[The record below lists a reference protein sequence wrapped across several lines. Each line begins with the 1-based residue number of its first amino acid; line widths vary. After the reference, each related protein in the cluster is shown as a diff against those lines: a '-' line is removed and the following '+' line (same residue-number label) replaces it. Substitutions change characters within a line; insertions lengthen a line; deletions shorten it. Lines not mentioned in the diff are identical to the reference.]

1 VVTYE
6 DILRCAGYPLTALV
20 LDFETFFDKKY
31 SLKKLSTIEYIEDP
45 RFEILGL
52 AYLRLGSVARF
63 EPKAAVAL
71 GDFQQE
77 YGPDLEG
84 VTVVCHNA
92 RFDCTIL
99 ARKFGI
105 KPPFIIDTMNL
116 SAHLDARNR
125 HSLEKVAERLK
136 LPAKGETK
144 EFLNLHAAD
153 LIGEKLDRMTE
164 YACGDASLEGKLLEK
179 LLPYLTRP
187 EIELRLIR
195 HTLRLFIEPELA
207 FDPAY
212 ADELLGKMET
222 MIDNVVAPTGLTRE
236 DISKNLSF
244 AANLEEALKETGDT
258 MPTKQGKRGPI
269 PALAKADT
277 ELDDLKKHKSEKV
290 RRLIAAR
297 QAIKSW
303 PLHIKRLQSMKAQ
316 SAVCGGMLPNA
327 LKYYGA
333 HTGRWA
339 GGEGTNTCNLPTRE
353 ASLASEVK
361 HCLIA
366 PPGKTLIL
374 ADAAQIEA
382 RGVAWLAVATDLCDA
397 FRENRDIY
405 SEFAT
410 ELFGEPVRK
419 PKQED
424 PEDVYESMFT
434 RRFIGKGAILG
445 LGYGMG
451 PSKFLARLEEAMETR
466 PLVQSGAI
474 DAAFV
479 ERAVQTYRQRYAEIP
494 ALWHD
499 TENAFVY
506 TTETGKHSFLRSRD
520 LQFNRIRTTTVVTLP
535 SGRRLF
541 YPHAT
546 VSGRG
551 REKEL
556 RFHWGHLWGGSL
568 IENIVQAMSRDV
580 LAEAILY
587 VEDHG
592 FRVGHHVYDSIVAV
606 VPVEKKEEALACVED
621 ALRRV
626 PLWAEGWP
634 LDVEAKIGDKYD

>member
-116 SAHLDARNR
+116 SAHLDARNK

-136 LPAKGETK
+136 LNAKGDTK
-144 EFLNLHAAD
+144 AFLKLHAAD
-153 LIGEKLDRMTE
+153 LVGEKLDLMTA
-164 YACGDASLEGKLLEK
+164 YATNDAKLEGRLLEI
-179 LLPYLTRP
+179 LLPHLTRP

-207 FDPAY
+207 FDPEY
-212 ADELLGKMET
+212 GLELLAKMEAE
-222 MIDNVVAPTGLTRE
+222 IDAAVVPTGLDRE
-236 DISKNLSF
+236 TIS
-244 AANLEEALKETGDT
+244 ANLAFAEKLGEALAAVGEKI
-258 MPTKQGKRGPI
+258 PTKQGKRGPI
-269 PALAKADT
+269 PALAKTDT
-277 ELDDLKKHKSEKV
+277 QLDGMKNHPDAIV
-290 RRLIAAR
+290 RALIRAR
-297 QAIKSW
+297 QAVKSW
-303 PLHIKRLQSMKAQ
+303 PLHIKRIKAMAAQ
-316 SAVCGGMLPNA
+316 SECCGGLFPNA

-339 GGEGTNTCNLPTRE
+339 GGEGTNSCNLPTRE
-353 ASLASEVK
+353 GGLASEVK
-361 HCLIA
+361 HCLVA
-366 PPGKTLIL
+366 RPGTILIL

-382 RGVAWLAVATDLCDA
+382 RGVAWEAGQQDLMDA
-397 FRENRDIY
+397 FRDGTDIY
-405 SEFAT
+405 SAFAS
-410 ELFGEPVRK
+410 EVLGVEVHK
-419 PKQED
+419 PAKED
-424 PEDVYESMFT
+424 ADYQFMYT
-434 RRFIGKGAILG
+434 RRQMGKQAILA

-451 PSKFLARLEEAMETR
+451 PSKFIDRLEKTPETR
-466 PLVQSGAI
+466 ELVQSGQV
-474 DAAFV
+474 DAALCD
-479 ERAVQTYRQRYAEIP
+479 RLVQTYRQQYSLIP
-494 ALWHD
+494 KLWYD
-499 TENAFVY
+499 TEAAFRHTVD
-506 TTETGKHSFLRSRD
+506 TGQPTLLKNLRI
-520 LQFNRIRTTTVVTLP
+520 NKIRTTAVITLP

-541 YPHAT
+541 YPHVVIT
-546 VSGRG
+546 GRG
-551 REKEL
+551 RMSEL
-556 RFHWGHLWGGSL
+556 RYHWGHLWGGTL
-568 IENIVQAMSRDV
+568 IENITQAISRDV

-592 FRVGHHVYDSIVAV
+592 FRVAHHCYDSIVAA
-606 VPVEKKEEALACVED
+606 VPLERKEEALACVSD
-621 ALRRV
+621 AFKRV
-626 PLWAEGWP
+626 PLWATGWP
-634 LDVEAKIGDKYD
+634 LDVEAKIADKYD